1 MVCPGEGYSGVVI
14 PSSTTCEL
22 RDQHA
27 ARFAQVAALREM
39 LVDAGSGCD
48 GRREALLSGLMRDA
62 AADILRL
69 QQTISR
75 LDQ

>member
-1 MVCPGEGYSGVVI
+1 MM
-14 PSSTTCEL
+14 SSTTCEL

-27 ARFAQVAALREM
+27 ARFAEVAALREL

-48 GRREALLSGLMRDA
+48 GRREVILSGLMRDA
-62 AADILRL
+62 AAEILRL

>member
-1 MVCPGEGYSGVVI
+1 
-14 PSSTTCEL
+14 L

-27 ARFAQVAALREM
+27 ARFAEVAALREM
-39 LVDAGSGCD
+39 LVDAGAGCD
-48 GRREALLSGLMRDA
+48 SRREVLLSGLMRDA
-62 AADILRL
+62 AAEILRL

>member
-1 MVCPGEGYSGVVI
+1 MVRPAEAYSRVVMT
-14 PSSTTCEL
+14 SSTACEL

-27 ARFAQVAALREM
+27 ARFAEVAALREM

-48 GRREALLSGLMRDA
+48 GRREVLLCGLMRDA
-62 AADILRL
+62 AAEILRL